1 MHLQL
6 DQIKKHLNIDV
17 TFHDD
22 DEYLCDLAVVA
33 EKAIEKHI
41 DNTFDNIMSGE
52 GGEIPPPLVHAML
65 LFIGHLYSN
74 REPIA
79 FTSNTEISFTLS
91 YLLDMF
97 RNYKGGQK

>member
-1 MHLQL
+1 MYIQL
-6 DQIKKHLNIDV
+6 YQIKKHLNIDD

-22 DEYLCDLAVVA
+22 DEYLCDLEQVA

-41 DNTFDNIMSGE
+41 DNTFDSIVADE
-52 GGEIPPPLVHAML
+52 GDELPPPLAHAVL
-65 LFIGHLYSN
+65 LMVGNLYAN

-79 FTSNTEISFTLS
+79 FTSNTEIPYTLT

-97 RNYKGGQK
+97 RNYKGGQI